1 MLRRRLLS
9 IVGAVGLIAG
19 LISSGVAVQADTAA
33 PTLDALIAT
42 WSGSTQ
48 NVCYSNS
55 GTANLD
61 AITGICTISQ
71 GASTTQANV
80 AVCVQNNTTVED
92 CEITQVNVTQDNRAL
107 VLQNYNQ
114 SGSAFESATQTAHVT
129 QTNGLA
135 RDDTWVGQNVY
146 QSTWS
151 AGTQTQIA
159 QQFDGINQNAASG
172 GQKALLGQLSS
183 QRANSTTGATQQQF
197 SDQDAHDSGNH
208 INQSSTGLS
217 EIVVG
222 EAQIQT
228 ATGSGFQNQ
237 VVDPR
242 CCSNQT
248 GNILDTFKIFQFVY
262 QKNNAAV
269 DDPQD
274 ATSVAECHTS
284 GDCTTDQTTTNNT
297 SSTTNHCS
305 GKNCV
310 AVVHCASPGTC
321 TQSSIQCTPNG
332 ENTCG
337 IPPVVGCPPSICLPV
352 TIGLLNSRSLIA
364 SIASRRAG
372 GAFRFAPGAALL
384 T

>member
-1 MLRRRLLS
+1 
-9 IVGAVGLIAG
+9 VVAG
-19 LISSGVAVQADTAA
+19 V
-33 PTLDALIAT
+33 
-42 WSGSTQ
+42 
-48 NVCYSNS
+48 
-55 GTANLD
+55 
-61 AITGICTISQ
+61 CTINQ
-71 GASTTQANV
+71 GASTTKANV

-92 CEITQVNVTQDNRAL
+92 CEITQVNGTQDNRAL

-114 SGSAFESATQTAHVT
+114 SGSASESATQTAHVT

-135 RDDTWVGQNVY
+135 RNDTWVGQNVY

-159 QQFDGINQNAASG
+159 QQFDRINQNAASG

-217 EIVVG
+217 VIVVG

-237 VVDPR
+237 IVDPR

-248 GNILDTFKIFQFVY
+248 GNPDDTFKIYQLVY
-262 QKNNAAV
+262 QKNNAAA
-269 DDPQD
+269 DRDPQD
-274 ATSVAECHTS
+274 ATSVAECHTP
-284 GDCTTDQTTTNNT
+284 GKCDTFQTTTNNT
-297 SSTTNHCS
+297 TTTTNTCS
-305 GKNCV
+305 GQNCL
-310 AVVHCASPGTC
+310 AQVHCVSPGTC
-321 TQSSIQCTPNG
+321 TQSSVQCTG
-332 ENTCG
+332 ESCFVA
-337 IPPVVGCPPSICLPV
+337 PPGCPPFVCLPV
-352 TIGLLNSRSLIA
+352 TIGFLNSGSPAALIA
-364 SIASRRAG
+364 STRGIGVLRS
-372 GAFRFAPGAALL
+372 APGAALL